1 MIRVVIADDHT
12 IVREGLRRILLGQE
26 DIEIA
31 GEATNGHE
39 VMDRVR
45 AGGFDL
51 LLMDLSMPGKSGIEL
66 IKQVKDEKPKLPV
79 LVLTMHEEEQ
89 YALRA
94 IRAGASGYLTKES
107 ATEQLVAAI
116 RKIASGRLYIS
127 PEVAEQ
133 LALDVMPHGNDD
145 APAHK
150 QLSDREFEVFRL
162 LVEGKS
168 VTEIG
173 TQLHLSVKTVS
184 THKTRVL
191 EKLRITSIAELVRY
205 AMAHQIFTQ

>member
-1 MIRVVIADDHT
+1 MTRVVIADDHT
-12 IVREGLRRILLGQE
+12 IVREGLRRILQGQE

-39 VMDRVR
+39 VMERVR

-66 IKQVKDEKPKLPV
+66 IKQVKDERPKLPV
-79 LVLTMHEEEQ
+79 LILTMHEEDQ

-107 ATEQLVAAI
+107 APEQLVAAI
-116 RKIASGRLYIS
+116 RKIASGRLFIS
-127 PEVAEQ
+127 PNVAEQ
-133 LALDVMPHGNDD
+133 LALDVMPRGDEGQ
-145 APAHK
+145 PPHK

-162 LVEGKS
+162 LVEGKGVS
-168 VTEIG
+168 DIAG
-173 TQLHLSVKTVS
+173 RLHLSVKTVS

-191 EKLRITSIAELVRY
+191 EKMRVDSVADLVRY
-205 AMAHQIFTQ
+205 ALEHKLF